1 MAVSSAAIYF
11 CTKCNGSHPCQKK
24 GLVNGKQKLLC
35 KNCGKT
41 FFLEDS
47 AVSTA
52 TNTVTETKVAVK
64 PKAEP
69 KPKAERKPKPEP
81 ETPKVAEI
89 KETKIKINSNIIKTV
104 KGDMTSNAAF
114 DIAVSNFKELK
125 DNNPMVTI
133 DGDSKTIAF
142 KITTTR
148 KG

>member
-11 CTKCNGSHPCQKK
+11 CPKCSTEGPCQKK
-24 GLVNGKQKLLC
+24 GLTNGKQKLLC

-41 FFLEDS
+41 FILEDS

-52 TNTVTETKVAVK
+52 TNQTT
-64 PKAEP
+64 EP
-69 KPKAERKPKPEP
+69 KPKVESKPK
-81 ETPKVAEI
+81 TPKVPEI

-104 KGDMTSNAAF
+104 KGDMTSDAAF
-114 DIAVSNFKELK
+114 EIAVSNFKELK
-125 DNNPMVTI
+125 DNNPTVTI
-133 DGDSKTIAF
+133 DGDSKTISF